1 MFAPA
6 HAWRDFIV
14 PGPKRINIW
23 PSADDPGDSS
33 PPPTGKPSS
42 GRAPAE
48 YYILW
53 AELLRRT
60 MGIDPEIC
68 QCGARMVVD
77 DVITDIETITATMT
91 RMGLS
96 SAGPPK
102 VSRSTGELDCIYDI

>member
-1 MFAPA
+1 M
-6 HAWRDFIV
+6 HREDFIFFL
-14 PGPKRINIW
+14 PFHI
-23 PSADDPGDSS
+23 
-33 PPPTGKPSS
+33 TGKPSS

-48 YYILW
+48 YYIPW

-77 DVITDIETITATMT
+77 DVITDRETITATVT

-96 SAGPPK
+96 SVGPVTGPPN
-102 VSRSTGELDCIYDI
+102 VSRSTGELDYIYDV